1 MSIFDNVAFPKH
13 KRNVFNLS
21 HEHRT
26 TAGFGQLLPVFC
38 EEVLPGDTWQINTES
53 FIRAMPMLAPLMHR
67 VNIYT
72 HFFFVPNRL
81 VWDEWKDFITGGEDG
96 TAEPEFPTLNLA
108 PQHCKT
114 NSLADHLGVGVDNDL
129 TANTVI
135 RVNALP
141 FRAYQLIWNEYYRDQ
156 NLQEEVEIDKSSG
169 SKYSNNSTL
178 AAQTCVLRQRNW
190 EKDYFTS
197 ALPWTQRGP
206 QSVIPLGDSA
216 DVVLD
221 KNSGDL
227 SVQLFKNGNTGESLT
242 GDRVLSTG
250 FSGSLTSY
258 PLSLVGSDPKFT
270 GNSLSTLFDPN
281 GTLKVDL
288 SNATATSIN
297 ELRRAIALQRWLET
311 NARGGAR
318 YIEQIFSHFGVVSS
332 DARLQRPEF
341 LGGGRQPLSISEVLQ
356 TSQSTENS
364 DLGDMAGHGISASR
378 TNQFRRYF
386 EEHGFIIG
394 IMSIMPK
401 SSYGNG
407 TRRFMHKFDRF
418 DYAFPEFANLGEQE
432 VWNSEIFQGHG
443 SNPLSTAG
451 ADSGTFGYQSRYAEY
466 KYIPNTIHGELRTDA
481 FAPWTLFRQFD
492 EQPNLNS
499 QFVTVDNQ
507 EDDLGRIFP
516 ITDSDTQ
523 FVVQMHHN
531 VKAVRILPKHVIPSI

>member
-26 TAGFGQLLPVFC
+26 SAAFGQLIPVFC

-81 VWDEWKDFITGGEDG
+81 VWDDWKDFITGGEDG
-96 TAEPEFPTLNLA
+96 TANPEFPQLVLA
-108 PQHCKT
+108 PQHCKI
-114 NSLADHLGVGVDNDL
+114 NSLADHLGVGVDTDL
-129 TANTVI
+129 TSNI
-135 RVNALP
+135 RIQVNALP

-156 NLQEEVEIDKSSG
+156 NLQDEIEIDKSSG
-169 SKYSNNSTL
+169 IKNTGSGTAVANMAL
-178 AAQTCVLRQRNW
+178 LRQRNW

-206 QSVIPLGDSA
+206 QSVIPIA
-216 DVVLD
+216 DEANVVLD
-221 KNSGDL
+221 SKDGL
-227 SVQLFKNGNTGESLT
+227 ARQLIRKA
-242 GDRVLSTG
+242 
-250 FSGSLTSY
+250 TSPQY
-258 PLSLVGSDPKFT
+258 LEPDVTLGVDPDGALAAISYSDDP
-270 GNSLSTLFDPN
+270 GVPIPNRASLFDPN
-281 GTLKVDL
+281 GTLKADL

-356 TSQSTENS
+356 TSQTTDNS

-432 VWNSEIFQGHG
+432 VWNSEVFQEKSLISSDNVGP
-443 SNPLSTAG
+443 N
-451 ADSGTFGYQSRYAEY
+451 SGTFGYQSRYAEY
-466 KYIPNTIHGELRTDA
+466 KYIPNTIHGELRTEA
-481 FAPWTLFRQFD
+481 FSPWTLFRQFD
-492 EQPNLNS
+492 ALPNLNS
-499 QFVTVDNQ
+499 QFVTVENEEDN
-507 EDDLGRIFP
+507 LGRIFP

-523 FVVQMHHN
+523 FIVQMHHN